1 MLTNELQISLL
12 AIGAV
17 LIVGVLAFNRWQE
30 RKLKRRTEQL
40 FRGDHD
46 DVLLDEAPRSE
57 EHREERIEPVLNN
70 PADLPDD
77 EAFVPASI
85 AAEEDGDAPLSPP
98 KAATGIA
105 ASDLL
110 AGDLDYTVRLRAG
123 IPVTAGNLWPALNP
137 ASSSGKPL
145 RWLGF
150 HVGSGEWTLLDQFE
164 EGAEYSEVAGTL
176 QLVDRQGALM
186 ERDLDQ
192 FCETAQNLAA
202 ELDMLVDCPDQPA
215 ALKRAMELDNLC
227 ATVDILIGLNV
238 ISANGNPIPATK
250 IRALAEAAGMK
261 LSSDG
266 AFYFRNEDGEIL
278 FSLLNL
284 DPTPFSP
291 ENIKLLTTSGVTLL
305 LEVPKV
311 SNGLR
316 VFDQQLALARQM
328 SVSLDG
334 VVVDDNRKP
343 FTEGGADS
351 TRSQLKELYGK
362 MEQAGIPAGSGRAVR
377 LFA

>member
-46 DVLLDEAPRSE
+46 DVLLDETSHPE
-57 EHREERIEPVLNN
+57 ERREERIEPVLSNT
-70 PADLPDD
+70 ADVDLPD
-77 EAFVPASI
+77 EETFVPASMEEGEI
-85 AAEEDGDAPLSPP
+85 SVSQQPRAAAE
-98 KAATGIA
+98 IA

-137 ASSSGKPL
+137 ASPSGKPL
-145 RWLGF
+145 RWLGLN
-150 HVGSGEWTLLDQFE
+150 VGSGEWGFLDQFE
-164 EGAEYSEVAGTL
+164 EGAEYAEVAGTL
-176 QLVDRQGALM
+176 QLVNRQGALM

-202 ELDMLVDCPDQPA
+202 DLAMVVDCPDKPA
-215 ALKRAMELDNLC
+215 ALKRAMALDSLC
-227 ATVDILIGLNV
+227 AEVDILIGLNV
-238 ISANGNPIPATK
+238 ISGNGNPIPATK
-250 IRALAEAAGMK
+250 VRALAEAAGMK

-266 AFYFRNEDGEIL
+266 AFYFRNEDGDIL

-291 ENIKLLTTSGVTLL
+291 ENIKYLTTSGVTLL

-328 SVSLDG
+328 SASLDG

-343 FTEGGADS
+343 FTDGGADS
-351 TRSQLKELYGK
+351 TRSQLKEIYLK
-362 MEQAGIPAGSGRAVR
+362 MEQAGLPAGSARAAR
-377 LFA
+377 LFS

>member
-1 MLTNELQISLL
+1 MNELQISLL
-12 AIGAV
+12 VIGAV
-17 LIVGVLAFNRWQE
+17 LIVGVLAYNRWQE
-30 RKLKRRTEQL
+30 RKLKRRTEQM

-46 DVLLDEAPRSE
+46 DVLLDKAPPPE
-57 EHREERIEPVLNN
+57 ERREERIEPVLNST
-70 PADLPDD
+70 ADMPDD
-77 EAFVPASI
+77 EAFAPASI
-85 AAEEDGDAPLSPP
+85 AAVEEEGEFPVTQP
-98 KAATGIA
+98 KAAAGIA

-110 AGDLDYTVRLRAG
+110 AGDLDYTVHLRAG
-123 IPVTAGNLWPALNP
+123 IPVAAGNLWPALST
-137 ASSSGKPL
+137 ASQLGKPL
-145 RWLGF
+145 RWLGLNA
-150 HVGSGEWTLLDQFE
+150 GSGEWSFIDRFE
-164 EGAEYSEVAGTL
+164 EGADYAEVAGTL

-192 FCETAQNLAA
+192 FCGIAENLAA
-202 ELDMLVDCPDQPA
+202 DLAMVVDCPDKSA

-227 ATVDILIGLNV
+227 AEVDILIGLNV

-250 IRALAEAAGMK
+250 VRALAEAAGMK

-266 AFYFRNEDGEIL
+266 AFYSRNEDGDIL

-291 ENIKLLTTSGVTLL
+291 ENIKHLTTSGVTLL

-328 SVSLDG
+328 SVSLEG

-343 FTEGGADS
+343 FTEGGAAS
-351 TRSQLKELYGK
+351 TRSQLKEIYAK
-362 MEQAGIPAGSGRAVR
+362 MEQAGLPAGSPRAAR

>member
-1 MLTNELQISLL
+1 MLTNELQLSLL

-17 LIVGVLAFNRWQE
+17 LVVAVLAYNRWQE

-46 DVLLDEAPRSE
+46 DVLLDEAPKPEDR
-57 EHREERIEPVLNN
+57 REERIDPVLSSA
-70 PADLPDD
+70 ADFPDD
-77 EAFVPASI
+77 EPFLPASI
-85 AAEEDGDAPLSPP
+85 AEDDAEPP
-98 KAATGIA
+98 VQQPKLATGI
-105 ASDLL
+105 SVDDLL
-110 AGDLDYTVRLRAG
+110 AGDLDYTVRLRAD
-123 IPVTAGNLWPALNP
+123 IPVTAGNLWPALDP
-137 ASSSGKPL
+137 ASQSGKPL
-145 RWLGF
+145 RWLGRNA
-150 HVGSGEWTLLDQFE
+150 GSGEWTFLDRFD

-192 FCETAQNLAA
+192 FCDIAENLAA
-202 ELDMLVDCPDQPA
+202 DLAMVVDCPDKPA

-227 ATVDILIGLNV
+227 AEVDILIGLNV

-266 AFYFRNEDGEIL
+266 AFYFRNDDGDIL

-284 DPTPFSP
+284 DPAPFSP
-291 ENIKLLTTSGVTLL
+291 ENIKHLTTSGVTLL

-316 VFDQQLALARQM
+316 VFDQQIALARQM
-328 SVSLDG
+328 SASLDG
-334 VVVDDNRKP
+334 IVVDDNRKP
-343 FTEGGADS
+343 FTDTGAES
-351 TRSQLKELYGK
+351 IRSQLKEIYRK
-362 MEQAGIPAGSGRAVR
+362 MDQAGLSAGSSRAAR